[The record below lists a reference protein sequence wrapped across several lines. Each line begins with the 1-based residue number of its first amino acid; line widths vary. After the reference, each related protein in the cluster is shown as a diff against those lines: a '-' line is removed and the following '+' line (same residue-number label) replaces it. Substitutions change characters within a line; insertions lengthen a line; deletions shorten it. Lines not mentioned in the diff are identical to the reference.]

1 MTSTGFTETDE
12 AGAAGGLTDAAVA
25 EFLANHND
33 FLTRHGE
40 LLEQL
45 DIGDSAE
52 GVTSLVARQVTALRT
67 RNRDLRSRLEALLAN
82 AKANDAIFAR
92 MRKLTLALMDAA
104 DEAAL
109 DAVLGT
115 DLVAEFNADHAMCF
129 VADWMPGGAHTHLAG
144 VQGMPPLATL
154 FTPGE
159 PRCGV
164 YRPEEYQRVFQ
175 SAGGASV
182 ASVEGL
188 GSIALVPLPAFR
200 GQAALAIGARDPE
213 RFTPALG
220 TLFLSYLGDVL
231 GRTMNRLVRP

>member
-1 MTSTGFTETDE
+1 MTSTEPDE
-12 AGAAGGLTDAAVA
+12 AGSAGALTDAAVA

-40 LLEQL
+40 LLEQI
-45 DIGDSAE
+45 DISNPAE

-67 RNRDLRSRLEALLAN
+67 RNRDLRGRLEALLAN

-92 MRKLTLALMDAA
+92 MRKLTLALMDTA

-109 DAVLGT
+109 DTVLGT
-115 DLVAEFNADHAMCF
+115 DLVAEFNADHAVCF
-129 VADWMPGGAHTHLAG
+129 VADWAPSAAHAHLAG
-144 VQGMPPLATL
+144 VAGTPPLATL

-175 SAGGASV
+175 SAGV
-182 ASVEGL
+182 ASMAGMESL
-188 GSIALVPLPAFR
+188 GSIALVPLPAFH

-213 RFTPALG
+213 RFTPTLG
-220 TLFLSYLGDVL
+220 TIFLSYLGDVL
-231 GRTMNRLVRP
+231 GRTVNRLIPLP